1 MDGDEVNFVRR
12 FPNDPSP
19 SPSSRLSPCPAL
31 LPSART
37 LANSFLPGA
46 SPSVPLPNPFFSRS
60 SKIPFLSSLIMPGSI
75 APNYVEILA
84 DVNLLPHH
92 LLPLSPIALR
102 SLTYD
107 DNRLLLPDNCLWVW
121 PASNTTQPIEPEKS
135 VCLPTCRGSNLTWES
150 VSAAIVYALLA
161 TRIRRRS

>member
-19 SPSSRLSPCPAL
+19 SPSSRLSPRPAL

-46 SPSVPLPNPFFSRS
+46 SPSIPLPNPFFSRS

-84 DVNLLPHH
+84 NVNLLPHH
-92 LLPLSPIALR
+92 LLPLSLIALH

-107 DNRLLLPDNCLWVW
+107 DNGLLLPFNCLWVW
-121 PASNTTQPIEPEKS
+121 PASNTTQPIEPVN

-150 VSAAIVYALLA
+150 VSVAIVYALLA
-161 TRIRRRS
+161 ARIRRQS